1 MKWKPKTLGF
11 FYSKNPANFDAFCQV
26 VSSSINL
33 LFLKIEYIVVQGTA
47 LKDLKVG
54 WLLVLENCLFS
65 CCVWSELIVSAT
77 QFLGF
82 NFRFVFNEWL
92 RGGGLFRTFED
103 TFNMACILYVALIQI
118 LYQ

>member
-1 MKWKPKTLGF
+1 M
-11 FYSKNPANFDAFCQV
+11 
-26 VSSSINL
+26 
-33 LFLKIEYIVVQGTA
+33 VQGTA

-65 CCVWSELIVSAT
+65 CCVWSELIVSET

-103 TFNMACILYVALIQI
+103 TFNMVCVLLCCSQTNLISI
-118 LYQ
+118 KG